1 MKPSV
6 LRLSA
11 LCLLFCLLLCLTG
24 CGRETLDRFF
34 IVTAMAID
42 WEEGQ
47 YSVHL
52 EGSADQLDENKNPKA
67 VVRRGVGGN
76 LLQCFLNVQKQT
88 GEYPYLRHTE
98 LVLLSDRLTGDALNA
113 AVDCLL
119 NENGVQLNARVAACA
134 APAGD
139 LLQDDEFQSQRI
151 LKAVTKGGGTLTSAD
166 IQLRDLAFTRLED
179 GIDSCLPATGPE
191 TTEGLRLL
199 REDQWVGSLES
210 RLVPAFLMAGGV
222 PRGDG
227 LTVEA
232 GGQSA
237 AFRLLSSRGSI
248 ETHMEGS
255 VPVCTVTLKT
265 RFRAVTPLGGGTAR
279 CEQALRQRLEQD
291 LRDMLAVLQE
301 AGCDALGIGQDL
313 SRREPTA
320 WAAVQAQWPE
330 YFRRCRIVPRVT
342 ADIVSTGR
350 LQGGDL

>member
-6 LRLSA
+6 LRLPA
-11 LCLLFCLLLCLTG
+11 LGLLLCLLICLTG

-47 YSVHL
+47 YTVHL

-67 VVRRGVGGN
+67 VVRRGVGSN
-76 LLQCFLNVQKQT
+76 LLQCFLDVQKQT

-98 LVLLSDRLTGDALNA
+98 LVLLSDGLQGDALGQ

-119 NENGVQLNARVAACA
+119 NENGVRLNARVAACP

-139 LLQDDEFQSQRI
+139 LLQDGEFQSQRI

-179 GIDSCLPATGPE
+179 GIDSCLPATGAE

-227 LTVEA
+227 LTVSA
-232 GGQSA
+232 GGRST
-237 AFRLLSSRGSI
+237 AFRLLSSWSRL
-248 ETHMEGS
+248 ETRMEGS
-255 VPVCTVTLKT
+255 VPVCTVTLDL
-265 RFRAVTPLGGGTAR
+265 RFRAASQIPDSTELCTR
-279 CEQALRQRLEQD
+279 ALRQRLEQD
-291 LRDMLAVLQE
+291 LCDMLAALQA

-313 SRREPTA
+313 HRREPA
-320 WAAVQAQWPE
+320 VWAGLQAEWPD
-330 YFRRCRIVPRVT
+330 YFRRCRMVPQVHVR
-342 ADIVSTGR
+342 IVSTGR

>member
-6 LRLSA
+6 LRLPA
-11 LCLLFCLLLCLTG
+11 LGLLLCLLICLTG

-47 YSVHL
+47 YTVHL

-67 VVRRGVGGN
+67 VVRRGVGSN
-76 LLQCFLNVQKQT
+76 LLQCFLDVQKQT

-98 LVLLSDRLTGDALNA
+98 LVLLSDGLQSDALGQ

-139 LLQDDEFQSQRI
+139 LLQDGEFQSQRI

-179 GIDSCLPATGPE
+179 GIDSCLPATGAE

-232 GGQSA
+232 GGRST
-237 AFRLLSSRGSI
+237 AFRLLSSRSRL
-248 ETHMEGS
+248 ETRMEGG
-255 VPVCTVTLKT
+255 VPVCTVTLDL
-265 RFRAVTPLGGGTAR
+265 RFRAASQIPDSTELCTR
-279 CEQALRQRLEQD
+279 ALRQRLEQD
-291 LRDMLAVLQE
+291 LRDMLAALQE

-313 SRREPTA
+313 SRREPAA
-320 WAAVQAQWPE
+320 WAAVQDRWTD
-330 YFRRCRIVPRVT
+330 YFRRCRMVPQVHVR
-342 ADIVSTGR
+342 IVSTGR

>member
-6 LRLSA
+6 LRLPA
-11 LCLLFCLLLCLTG
+11 LGLLLCLLICLTG

-42 WEEGQ
+42 WQDGQ
-47 YSVHL
+47 YTVHL

-67 VVRRGVGGN
+67 VVRRGVGSN
-76 LLQCFLNVQKQT
+76 LLQCFLDVQKQT

-98 LVLLSDRLTGDALNA
+98 LVLLSDGLQSDALGQ

-139 LLQDDEFQSQRI
+139 LLQDGEFQSQRI

-179 GIDSCLPATGPE
+179 GIDSCLPATGAE

-248 ETHMEGS
+248 ETHMEGG

-265 RFRAVTPLGGGTAR
+265 RFRAVTPADGSTAR

-291 LRDMLAVLQE
+291 LRDMLAALQE

-313 SRREPTA
+313 SRREPAA
-320 WAAVQAQWPE
+320 WAGLQAEWPD
-330 YFRRCRIVPRVT
+330 YFRRCRMVPQVHVR
-342 ADIVSTGR
+342 IVSTGR